1 MLTRCSATGCRRRR
15 TSRSRSGTCWRPSW
29 APTGSPACASGRT
42 RRCSWTTMAGEMS
55 RTVEITRVYHFSAA
69 HQLANPALP
78 AADNAALYGACHR
91 PHGHNYYLE
100 VTVAGAPDA
109 RTGMAVDLAAL
120 DGHVQ
125 QRVLDQVDHAKLEE
139 VTTLAGVVT
148 TRESPARPVRG
159 PPGPGR
165 ATGG

>member
-1 MLTRCSATGCRRRR
+1 
-15 TSRSRSGTCWRPSW
+15 
-29 APTGSPACASGRT
+29 
-42 RRCSWTTMAGEMS
+42 MAGEMS
-55 RTVEITRVYHFSAA
+55 RTVQITRVYHFSAA

-78 AADNAALYGACHR
+78 AADNVALYGACHR

-120 DGHVQ
+120 DDHVQ

-139 VTTLAGVVT
+139 VATLAGVIT
-148 TRESPARPVRG
+148 TGESLARAFWRTLAPGLPTGRLSRLTVVETAKNRFEYRG
-159 PPGPGR
+159 ED
-165 ATGG
+165 A